1 MGPLSA
7 ELDGARERELAAQAA
22 LAQARARLDAIFTE
36 LREVESAAARH
47 AERRAERRVQ
57 AENLRAQADRY
68 DEELRPRASAPNKP
82 RLQPAAQPT
91 ATESGQRNAALEA
104 SLLDARGR
112 VEDAEREAALSQE
125 ELAGALSVHRDCTA
139 EVTGAQSRLHT
150 IEELENSLEGHV
162 PGTRAIVDAW
172 QRGELRGIEGIVSN
186 LITTDE
192 RYARAMD
199 VAFGAASPTSSPRTS
214 EDAERAI
221 EFLNRKESGR
231 ATFLPLDTLAN
242 REGRQLSEELRRTA
256 GVIGY
261 AHTLVETQPQ
271 YRGIVD
277 FLVGNV
283 LIVDQLSTGIAL
295 VRERGLRD
303 TVVTLT
309 GEQIT
314 GGGAI
319 TGGRFQR
326 ERSILSRRV
335 QAQTLREALV
345 DLRVKLRESEG
356 GLHAAHVRTE
366 RRSKVAIGTGRR
378 SRRWNCGSR
387 GRARRRRRWPAR
399 KNGSSPS

>member
-1 MGPLSA
+1 MELNSSA
-7 ELDGARERELAAQAA
+7 RASANSQRKPRSRE
-22 LAQARARLDAIFTE
+22 ARARLDAIFTE
-36 LREVESAAARH
+36 LREVESAASRR

-57 AENLRAQADRY
+57 AENLRTQAERY
-68 DEELRPRASAPNKP
+68 DEECARRASAPCKP
-82 RLQPAAQPT
+82 RLLPAARPIVT
-91 ATESGQRNAALEA
+91 ASAQRRLPRSRRRCSTRAVALKMPSGKPR
-104 SLLDARGR
+104 SRKKSSR
-112 VEDAEREAALSQE
+112 TRSPF
-125 ELAGALSVHRDCTA
+125 TA
-139 EVTGAQSRLHT
+139 IAPREVTGAQSRLHT

-172 QRGELRGIEGIVSN
+172 QRAELRGIEGIVSN

-199 VAFGAASPTSSPRTS
+199 VAFGARLSNVVTRTS

-242 REGRQLSEELRRTA
+242 REGRHLSDELRLAA

-271 YRGIVD
+271 YRGIVN

-326 ERSILSRRV
+326 ERSISR
-335 QAQTLREALV
+335 
-345 DLRVKLRESEG
+345 
-356 GLHAAHVRTE
+356 AASKPRRCARPSSICAANYARAKAPCMPHTSAPK
-366 RRSKVAIGTGRR
+366 RRSKAATVTGKRFCR
-378 SRRWNCGSR
+378 SNCGSR
-387 GRARRRRRWPAR
+387 GRTRRRRRWRA
-399 KNGSSPS
+399 KKSA

>member
-1 MGPLSA
+1 AAALSDVRTRVYRQELQLEELRSEGQRRRSELAREEADYAAVLARREALERQSTQTSEDVARVGAERDALTATVAGLHERLEPLSA
-7 ELDGARERELAAQAA
+7 ELERSRDGELAAQAA

-57 AENLRAQADRY
+57 AENLRAQAERY
-68 DEELRPRASAPNKP
+68 DEELRGARERAERAEI
-82 RLQPAAQPT
+82 AAGG
-91 ATESGQRNAALEA
+91 AAHRHRERAKEIAALEE

-112 VEDAEREAALSQE
+112 VEDAEREAAESQE
-125 ELAGALSVHRDCTA
+125 ELAQALSVHRDCTA

-172 QRGELRGIEGIVSN
+172 QRGELHGIEGIVSN

-192 RYARAMD
+192 RYARALD
-199 VAFGAASPTSSPRTS
+199 VAFGARLSNVVTRTS

-242 REGRQLSEELRRTA
+242 REGRQLSSELRATS

-261 AHTLVETQPQ
+261 AHTLVETQPA
-271 YRGIVD
+271 YRGIVN

-283 LIVDQLSTGIAL
+283 LIVDQLSTGIGL
-295 VRERGLRD
+295 V
-303 TVVTLT
+303 
-309 GEQIT
+309 
-314 GGGAI
+314 
-319 TGGRFQR
+319 
-326 ERSILSRRV
+326 
-335 QAQTLREALV
+335 
-345 DLRVKLRESEG
+345 
-356 GLHAAHVRTE
+356 
-366 RRSKVAIGTGRR
+366 
-378 SRRWNCGSR
+378 
-387 GRARRRRRWPAR
+387 
-399 KNGSSPS
+399 